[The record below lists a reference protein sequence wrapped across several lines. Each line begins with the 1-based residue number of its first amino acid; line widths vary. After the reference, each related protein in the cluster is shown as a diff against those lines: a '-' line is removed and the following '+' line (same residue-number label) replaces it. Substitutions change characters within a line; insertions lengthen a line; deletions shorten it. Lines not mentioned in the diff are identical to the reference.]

1 MAFESGTGLI
11 SAQNNTGELV
21 HKLAE
26 GSDLLAM
33 LNRAAA
39 PFTLMFDR
47 TAGHTLVGDRPAI
60 VLADHFAERINAA
73 QVSRHLPPDAN
84 LLKACINEGLDNA
97 LRHELTLRLEG
108 IFQPLHPHSM
118 NQLAY
123 AYDLLDRTL
132 PLILALGPTGTGK
145 TYLAIATA
153 LNQLDQGNAKHLV
166 LTRAH
171 QLVEGETMNPAKR
184 AEKNRDEQFDVYMD
198 ILSEFIGATTI
209 QNMLDERQLEIAPLG
224 TLRGRTLT
232 DAIILIDDAQNID
245 KHWMRLAVTRA
256 GQNSRMIITG
266 NPTHSMLKTG
276 EMNGLAHLLKMIDGQ
291 DIGRIHQFEPKDMV
305 RNETVARLETLYQKA
320 AETDVELALQRP

>member
-1 MAFESGTGLI
+1 
-11 SAQNNTGELV
+11 
-21 HKLAE
+21 
-26 GSDLLAM
+26 
-33 LNRAAA
+33 
-39 PFTLMFDR
+39 
-47 TAGHTLVGDRPAI
+47 
-60 VLADHFAERINAA
+60 
-73 QVSRHLPPDAN
+73 
-84 LLKACINEGLDNA
+84 
-97 LRHELTLRLEG
+97 
-108 IFQPLHPHSM
+108 M

-198 ILSEFIGATTI
+198 ILSEFIGAATI

-291 DIGRIHQFEPKDMV
+291 DIGRIHQSSRKTWSVTRQSPNSKLSTRRLPRPTSNWPCTGPDPASH
-305 RNETVARLETLYQKA
+305 NYARKSQPQKL
-320 AETDVELALQRP
+320 TRVTGGCWSGCVVTGG